1 MPHAWIKRIVHPSWP
16 AMLLL
21 AALALSGRALVAQ
34 QREGEPKAEPPPV
47 KAGEIP
53 RGQAVDRYGDPL
65 PAGAL
70 ARLGSIRFR
79 HPAMITMLAVAPS
92 GKHVVTYCQGN
103 PMLRRC
109 DLTTGEVVEFHDLGA
124 AFRAVSTSRRTSLV
138 FTASDDRLIA
148 VSPNSVQA
156 IDPEKKTASVLKSD
170 LQQGFVLCTSI
181 SRDGKLLALVQTRGS
196 GRVLVI
202 STADGKTVQDI
213 PKAVNSPIDVAFTH
227 DGTAIT
233 ISSHNQSEGLRS
245 WSVETGKEL
254 SPIKE
259 LQGNAV
265 SLAYSSDGRWLAAG
279 HGQPSLSIIDLKAGE
294 KVQKTKTLGGFTSS
308 LRWVDFTPD
317 GKTLLAYDNMGML
330 AVFDPEQGK
339 ELRKFHV
346 GPSQALP
353 AISPDGKRVITSEG
367 NVVDAW
373 SIETG
378 EPVHPYDGHRSYL
391 MQAAISPDGKWAAT
405 MGQDNT
411 LRVWDVATSRQ
422 VLHRRRPGYG
432 SPSVAFT
439 GDGRHLLW
447 ANSPTSIEFLEV
459 SAIAGDKPAAVARE
473 IRGNQFAMF
482 AISEDGR
489 TLVANNSAGGGGGSQ
504 IWNLTQEKP
513 NAVFVA
519 ATFGAN
525 GMPLAYSADARVSAT
540 KFNVD
545 GTGQQLVIADL
556 ARRREI
562 TRLISPGQQPLQG
575 VFAGSRLFASRS
587 QRQIALWD
595 VLSGKSVVSVNAAG
609 AATTTTALTCSGD
622 GRLLVWAENDAERSI
637 RLYDSLNGREL
648 GKFGGHMGFVH
659 ALALYTSGER
669 PVLVSG
675 SYDSTALVWDLRSIL
690 DEVRKN
696 TPRLAS
702 EPADRLWADLGSDDA
717 AAMHRASW
725 VLAAA
730 GEEAVPVLAERL
742 EPVPIDQALGEKIAR
757 LVAQMDD
764 DLFSVREQ
772 ASRQAAELGE
782 PAEPHLLEALKT
794 TDSAEARHRV
804 RRLLAEIA
812 ARPLVLT
819 TDQQR
824 AIRAV
829 QILEQIGGG
838 EARAIFER
846 LSQGQPSAR
855 LTQEAKNALARLD
868 ESEMN

>member
-1 MPHAWIKRIVHPSWP
+1 
-16 AMLLL
+16 
-21 AALALSGRALVAQ
+21 
-34 QREGEPKAEPPPV
+34 
-47 KAGEIP
+47 
-53 RGQAVDRYGDPL
+53 
-65 PAGAL
+65 
-70 ARLGSIRFR
+70 
-79 HPAMITMLAVAPS
+79 MLAVAPS

-109 DLTTGEVVEFHDLGA
+109 DLATGEVAEIHDLGA

-138 FTASDDRLIA
+138 FAASDNRLIA

-170 LQQGFVLCTSI
+170 LQQGFVLCTAI

-202 STADGKTVQDI
+202 STEGGKTIQDI

-227 DGTAIT
+227 DGKAIT
-233 ISSHNQSEGLRS
+233 ISSHNQAEGLRS

-259 LQGNAV
+259 LQSNAV
-265 SLAYSSDGRWLAAG
+265 TLAYSSDGRWLAAG
-279 HGQPSLSIIDLKAGE
+279 HNQPSLSLLDLKAGE
-294 KVQKTKTLGGFTSS
+294 GAARLKTLAGFTSS

-317 GKTLLAYDNMGML
+317 GKTLLAYDNGGML
-330 AVFDPEQGK
+330 TVFDPEQGK

-346 GPSQALP
+346 GPIQALP

-367 NVVDAW
+367 NVVEAW
-373 SIETG
+373 NIETG
-378 EPVHPYDGHRSYL
+378 EPVYPYDGHRSYL

-405 MGQDNT
+405 MGHDNT
-411 LRVWDVATSRQ
+411 LRVWDLASSKQ
-422 VLHRRRPGYG
+422 ALQRRRPGYA

-439 GDGRHLLW
+439 SDGQHLLW

-459 SAIAGDKPAAVARE
+459 AAIAGDKPAAVARE

-482 AISEDGR
+482 AISTDGR

-504 IWNLTQEKP
+504 IWDLTQEKP
-513 NAVFVA
+513 SAVFVA

-525 GMPLAYSADARVSAT
+525 GLPLAYSADARVSAT

-545 GTGQQLVIADL
+545 GTGQQLVIADV

-562 TRLISPGQQPLQG
+562 TRLVSPGQQLLQG
-575 VFAGSRLFASRS
+575 VFAGSRMFASRS
-587 QRQIALWD
+587 QQRQIALWD

-609 AATTTTALTCSGD
+609 TATTTTALTCSGD
-622 GRLLVWAENDAERSI
+622 GRLLVWAENDAERTI
-637 RLYDSLNGREL
+637 RLYDSLNAREL
-648 GKFGGHMGFVH
+648 GKFGGHMGVVQT
-659 ALALYTSGER
+659 LALQTSGER

-675 SYDSTALVWDLRSIL
+675 SYDSTALVWDLRSIM
-690 DEVRKN
+690 DEVRKS

-702 EPADRLWADLGSDDA
+702 EPADRLWAELGSDDA

-794 TDSAEARHRV
+794 TDSAEARHRI

-819 TDQQR
+819 GDQQR

-829 QILEQIGGG
+829 QILEQIGGS
-838 EARAIFER
+838 EARAIFQR
-846 LSQGQPSAR
+846 VAQGQPSAR
-855 LTQEAKNALARLD
+855 LTQEAKNALARLE
-868 ESEMN
+868 ESEDK